1 MKTRSFCIIFL
12 LLLFPQLILN
22 AFCVQNEVLKRK
34 DLHYN
39 SSQDVKTRS
48 PELTLTGYFED
59 GSLFLFFNKNLD
71 DSKVCITDTET
82 GIVVYD
88 SQISGNTLIIPYVD
102 ENSSIF
108 KIDIISGNIK
118 VSGKIYLN

>member
-1 MKTRSFCIIFL
+1 MKTKTFALLFL
-12 LLLFPQLILN
+12 ILLFPQFLLNILG
-22 AFCVQNEVLKRK
+22 AQNEVLIRK
-34 DLHYN
+34 ELDYKP
-39 SSQDVKTRS
+39 SKSVKTRS

-108 KIDIISGNIK
+108 KIDIVSGNMK

>member
-1 MKTRSFCIIFL
+1 MKTISSVLFFL
-12 LLLFPQLILN
+12 LLFFPQLLSN
-22 AFCVQNEVLKRK
+22 AFCAQNEVLKRK

-39 SSQDVKTRS
+39 SSQEVKTRS
-48 PELTLTGYFED
+48 PELTLTGYYED

-82 GIVVYD
+82 GIIVHD

-108 KIDIISGNIK
+108 KIDIVSGNIK

>member
-1 MKTRSFCIIFL
+1 MKTKIFALLFL
-12 LLLFPQLILN
+12 LLLFPQFLLNILGAQDETLIRK
-22 AFCVQNEVLKRK
+22 EVDYKSL
-34 DLHYN
+34 
-39 SSQDVKTRS
+39 QIVKTRS
-48 PELTLTGYFED
+48 PKLTLTGYFED

-108 KIDIISGNIK
+108 EIDILNGNMK